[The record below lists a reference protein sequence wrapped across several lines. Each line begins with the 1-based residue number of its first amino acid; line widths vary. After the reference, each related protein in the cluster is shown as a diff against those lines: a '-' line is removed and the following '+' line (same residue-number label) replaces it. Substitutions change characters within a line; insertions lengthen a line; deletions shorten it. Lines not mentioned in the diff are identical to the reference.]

1 MGQETGL
8 MCIAAD
14 HGLPERKLSCPRDVN
29 DLSQGD
35 TRKKSLRPICG
46 ETDSDSNLRL
56 NLLVSKSGFHADEKC
71 S

>member
-1 MGQETGL
+1 MGQETEL
-8 MCIAAD
+8 ICVAAD
-14 HGLPERKLSCPRDVN
+14 HGLPERKLSCSRDVN

-35 TRKKSLRPICG
+35 TRKKPLCRFCG